1 MSVADAPVLSTE
13 QLVELVDLLKGVDSV
28 ELKLTVPSSARR
40 AAVTA
45 LGMDPLDGQLRQVV
59 FFDTPDLTLNK
70 QGLILRA
77 RRVQGRA
84 GDSVVKLRPVDPAA
98 LPASLRADPTYSV
111 EVDVLPGGFICSGS
125 MKVQVSDHHVKE
137 VIAGDRPIRDLYNK
151 HQRALIT
158 ETVGSGWLTGLDV
171 LGPINVLK
179 LKWTPAGLDQR
190 LVAELW
196 LYPNG
201 TPLLEL
207 STKCAPADAFAVAA
221 TAKAFLASH
230 GVDLGAPQQTKTHT
244 ALEMFSAELR
254 QNASADAPAAVSH

>member
-1 MSVADAPVLSTE
+1 MSAPNAPVLSTE

-40 AAVTA
+40 SAVTA
-45 LGMDPLDGQLRQVV
+45 LKMDPLDAQLRQVV
-59 FFDTPDLTLNK
+59 FFDTPDLTLNA

-77 RRVQGRA
+77 RRVQGKT
-84 GDSVVKLRPVDPAA
+84 GDSVVKLRPVDPAN
-98 LPASLRADPTYSV
+98 LPESLRSDPSFSV
-111 EVDVLPGGFICSGS
+111 EVDVLPGGFVCSGS
-125 MKVQVSDHHVKE
+125 MKSRVPDQRVKD
-137 VIAGDRPIRDLYNK
+137 VMAGETPIRELFNK
-151 HQRALIT
+151 RQRALVSDS
-158 ETVGSGWLTGLDV
+158 VGGVMLNGLSV

-179 LKWTPAGLDQR
+179 LKWMPEGFDQR

-221 TAKAFLASH
+221 TTKAYLATH

-244 ALEMFSAELR
+244 ALEMFAEELR
-254 QNASADAPAAVSH
+254 AVESVNPDH